1 MSATIFRRHSTPT
14 RSSPSLVLL
23 SPGAIRAAQIRA
35 GIWKRN
41 GPAMS
46 DQVLNYSEPPFCR
59 HLADDDVLLLQFA
72 LICHTYKNAGT
83 PKESVAVD
91 QSAAGLAFVGQGT
104 ARLVVSFVI
113 CDFFR

>member
-1 MSATIFRRHSTPT
+1 MSATIFKHVPTLTHS
-14 RSSPSLVLL
+14 SHSLVLL
-23 SPGAIRAAQIRA
+23 SPGANRAAQIRA

-72 LICHTYKNAGT
+72 LICHAYKSAGT
-83 PKESVAVD
+83 PKESGAID
-91 QSAAGLAFVGQGT
+91 QSAVGLAFVGQGT
-104 ARLVVSFVI
+104 SRLVVSFSTCV
-113 CDFFR
+113 FYR